1 MIDYGFPIYIQHFN
15 TIASFGTVIVVII
28 VILIWFYL
36 LALIIL
42 SGAIVN
48 ALRVRPAKPG
58 D

>member
-1 MIDYGFPIYIQHFN
+1 
-15 TIASFGTVIVVII
+15 

-48 ALRVRPAKPG
+48 ALRLKPVKPG